1 MIPPLSVRLRR
12 DFRVILGL
20 IMANAMLHQAT
31 RDRDESGRIIATLD
45 DYQFVRALVANYVA
59 EGVEATVSP
68 VLRETVK
75 AVKSL
80 QETATGGVRIVDVA
94 TALGIDKS
102 SAKRRVDA
110 AIAKGFV
117 INTQEKRGRPA
128 NLIADDPLPDEQE
141 LLPTVEALSGCTV
154 AVDSEG

>member
-1 MIPPLSVRLRR
+1 MPRAF
-12 DFRVILGL
+12 FRVLG
-20 IMANAMLHQAT
+20 ART
-31 RDRDESGRIIATLD
+31 SD
-45 DYQFVRALVANYVA
+45 VA

-68 VLRETVK
+68 ALRKTVK
-75 AVKSL
+75 AVKTL

-102 SAKRRVDA
+102 TASRRVEA

-117 INTQEKRGRPA
+117 INAQEKKGRPA